1 MKHAYLIIAH
11 NEFEV
16 LQLLVSALDDVQ
28 NDFFIHFDKK
38 VRKLPQLFCQH
49 SRLFVLE
56 NRVDVRW
63 GSVSQ
68 IKCEMLLFEEARQM
82 GSYDY
87 YHMISGTHLPLK
99 SVAEL
104 DLFFQDMKG
113 YCVLTGFVKDTE
125 YQETLKIHRI
135 NLFLRHYASPRP
147 WLSRVSQFVWKSC
160 IALQRVLHVQVNRGE
175 SFYKASNWLSLT
187 EEAVDMLLLR
197 KKAILR
203 KYRYTLCG
211 DEFFVP
217 SELMNSP
224 LKDMIKNDDCLLKQ
238 EMQRANPRVYS
249 LSEWDG
255 LKKTAYLFAR
265 KFTSQ

>member
-49 SRLFVLE
+49 SRLFVLK

-99 SVAEL
+99 NVAEL
-104 DLFFQDMKG
+104 NLFFQGMKG
-113 YCVLTGFVKDTE
+113 YSVLTGFVKDTE

-160 IALQRVLHVQVNRGE
+160 IASKTSSIPCPVFAETGIAIEVSIPSISSISCLT
-175 SFYKASNWLSLT
+175 LSTSAEGKSILFIT
-187 EEAVDMLLLR
+187 GIISR
-197 KKAILR
+197 FCSIAI
-203 KYRYTLCG
+203 
-211 DEFFVP
+211 
-217 SELMNSP
+217 
-224 LKDMIKNDDCLLKQ
+224 
-238 EMQRANPRVYS
+238 
-249 LSEWDG
+249 
-255 LKKTAYLFAR
+255 
-265 KFTSQ
+265 